1 MNVIEIKNLTKSF
14 DGGKSTVAVGAKAL
28 DNLNLSIEKGEIIG
42 LIGADGSGK
51 TTLLRL
57 IVGLLRADE
66 GEISVLGFDPKTQK
80 DQIHSSLGYMPQKFG
95 LYEDLS
101 VIENLRLWADLK
113 DVTLAPQS
121 ASLSGAEHNFD
132 KMLEFTNLAKFQ
144 DRLAGRLSGGMKQKL
159 GLACALLGNPKLL
172 VLDEPSVGVD
182 PISRRELMKMVKAL
196 AADGDRNNGGGKT
209 TIIWSTAYLDEAF
222 NFDRA
227 VVLSKGKVIYQGKPH
242 DLSATTTEFEEKI
255 IEFMGGYRQEKSQIA
270 DTLEFH
276 NNAPEYTIEAR
287 GLFKKYGDFYAVK
300 NNSFK
305 IKKGEIFGFLGP
317 NGAGKTTSFKML
329 CGLSSP
335 TKGTAEIMG
344 VDVVQNPSRAR
355 SFIGYMA
362 QKFSLYA
369 KLSVLQNLEFFA
381 GVYGL
386 KGPKKREKI
395 NRMIAIFNLEEYL
408 NQNSE
413 ELPLGYKQ
421 RLSLACAIVHEP
433 AILFLDEPTSGVD
446 PVTRQ
451 WFWSHIRALAAKG
464 VTIMITTHFM
474 DEAEYCDK
482 ISLFYDGETIAM
494 GTPEELKASAGAKT
508 MEEAFA
514 ALIERGGE

>member
-1 MNVIEIKNLTKSF
+1 MNVVEIKNLTKSF
-14 DGGKSTVAVGAKAL
+14 EGEKAL
-28 DNLNLSIEKGEIIG
+28 DGLSLSIEKGEIIG

-57 IVGLLRADE
+57 IAGLLRPDE
-66 GEISVLGFDPKTQK
+66 TNGGEISVLGLDPKTQK
-80 DQIHSSLGYMPQKFG
+80 DAIHARLGYMPQKFG

-101 VIENLRLWADLK
+101 VIENLRLWADLRG
-113 DVTLAPQS
+113 V
-121 ASLSGAEHNFD
+121 EHNFD
-132 KMLEFTNLAKFQ
+132 KMLEFTNLEKFQ
-144 DRLAGRLSGGMKQKL
+144 NRLAGKLSGGMKQKL
-159 GLACALLGNPKLL
+159 GLACSLLGDPELL

-196 AADGDRNNGGGKT
+196 ANNMGNKT

-227 VVLSKGKVIYQGKPH
+227 VVLDDGKIIYQGKPH
-242 DLSATTTEFEEKI
+242 DLSATTAKFEEKI
-255 IEFMGGYRQEKSQIA
+255 IEFMGGYRQEKSKIA
-270 DTLEFH
+270 DALEF
-276 NNAPEYTIEAR
+276 NDGAPEHTIEAI

-329 CGLSSP
+329 CGLTRP

-344 VDVVQNPSRAR
+344 VDVVKNPTRAR

-362 QKFSLYA
+362 QKFSLYG

-386 KGPKKREKI
+386 KGVKKQEKI
-395 NRMIAIFNLEEYL
+395 EQMISIFNLQKYL
-408 NQNSE
+408 DQNSE

-421 RLSLACAIVHEP
+421 RLSLACVIVHEP

-451 WFWSHIRALAAKG
+451 WFWTHIRALAAKG
-464 VTIMITTHFM
+464 VTVMITTHFM

-482 ISLFYDGETIAM
+482 ISLFYDGETIAT
-494 GTPEELKASAGAKT
+494 GTPKELKASAKAKT

-514 ALIERGGE
+514 TLIERGAV